1 MKRVYTRRPRAG
13 VYNGIA
19 SSETVGICQEGSG
32 PFSPPA
38 REKCW
43 NNRDEGD
50 GLLKSWGSA
59 GFGGIWW
66 WGVPVSVPVR
76 TTLARAGWINGT
88 VAQSAQPASRRRR
101 PSAAAPSLPGAAVGV
116 CIEGGALHADLCGV
130 IMYYYV
136 NSANANTQAVAQ
148 PQAGSARSARSRQVA
163 QASEGLAECMSR

>member
-50 GLLKSWGSA
+50 GLLNSWGSA
-59 GFGGIWW
+59 GFGGSSG
-66 WGVPVSVPVR
+66 GVCPSQCASQDDVSAGRMDQRNGCSIRAASVAPPSAVR
-76 TTLARAGWINGT
+76 C
-88 VAQSAQPASRRRR
+88 SAQPARRSCRCLHR
-101 PSAAAPSLPGAAVGV
+101 GRGAP
-116 CIEGGALHADLCGV
+116 
-130 IMYYYV
+130 
-136 NSANANTQAVAQ
+136 
-148 PQAGSARSARSRQVA
+148 R
-163 QASEGLAECMSR
+163 